1 MIERKLTSNIIK
13 YINKFPSV
21 AVLGPRQI
29 GKTTLLKHI
38 ANILKKETLYID
50 LEKPSDSVLL
60 EKNPESFFL
69 TNKDKC
75 IIIDE
80 IQRMPS
86 LFALLRPMI
95 DEHRVPGRFILLGS
109 ASPTI
114 LKECSES
121 LAGRIIY
128 TELSGLNILELPKI
142 NNANINKLWLYG
154 GFPEI
159 YLRNNSDE
167 IYNWHESFIRT
178 YFERDIKLLGL
189 NISYDILS
197 RVFSMISHLQSSTL
211 NISHLSKSI
220 GIDRRTIEKILEY
233 FAGSYIIRKLSPFYI
248 NVKKRLVK
256 SPKYYIRDNGLY
268 HHTLNIKSFNE
279 LLRNPYIGPSWE
291 GFVIEQIL
299 TTVKRSIPYFYRTQ
313 AGAECDIVLVDGFK
327 PSICIEAKAS
337 DVPKVTKGFVS
348 SISDLNTE
356 ENYIIIPNCNNPYQI
371 KENIMVCDLEYLLK
385 KLEQKEI

>member
-1 MIERKLTSNIIK
+1 MIERRLTPKIIE
-13 YINKFPSV
+13 YIENFPSI

-29 GKTTLLKHI
+29 GKTTLVKHI
-38 ANILKKETLYID
+38 APFLKKETLYID
-50 LEKPSDSVLL
+50 LEKPSDSIVL
-60 EKNPESFFL
+60 EKNPEIFFSN
-69 TNKDKC
+69 NKDKC

-95 DEHRVPGRFILLGS
+95 DEHRVSGRFILLGS

-128 TELSGLNILELPKI
+128 TELSSLNILELPKGK
-142 NNANINKLWLYG
+142 NTDMHKLWLYG
-154 GFPEI
+154 GFPEV
-159 YLRNNSDE
+159 YLKNNNNE

-197 RVFSMISHLQSSTL
+197 RVFSMIGHLQGSTL

-220 GIDRRTIEKILEY
+220 GVDRRTIEKILEY
-233 FAGSYIIRKLSPFYI
+233 FVSSYILRRLPPFFI
-248 NVKKRLVK
+248 NIKKRLVK

-268 HHTLNIKSFNE
+268 HHMLNIKTFNE
-279 LLRNPYIGPSWE
+279 LLKNPCIGPSWE
-291 GFVIEQIL
+291 GFITEQIL
-299 TTVKRSIPYFYRTQ
+299 TILKRAIPYFYRTQ
-313 AGAECDIVLVDGFK
+313 AGAECDIVLVEGFQ
-327 PSICIEAKAS
+327 PTICIEAKAAN
-337 DVPKVTKGFVS
+337 VPKVTKGFVS
-348 SISDLNTE
+348 TISDLNTK
-356 ENYIIIPNCNNPYQI
+356 ENYIVIPNCSNPYQI
-371 KENIMVCDLEYLLK
+371 KSNIMVCDLEYLLK
-385 KLEQKEI
+385 KLEQKDI